1 MNIRGIIA
9 SATAILALSV
19 PAAFGEV
26 IIDGYWPDPDDEDLA
41 AMPLSRRQRFGVSAY
56 DGADYGADLTY
67 GWSFDYYDAEGG
79 LCQYVLGDYE
89 NDDEIL
95 FDPSDTTV
103 FCGAGT
109 YEIRCEI
116 GVIGGA
122 ETITQSW
129 TAIVVDDSGPVEVS
143 SVDELRSAVNS
154 ARADRPVEIHVAPGT
169 YNLSSELRVWSNT
182 KLLLD
187 PGATIKYT
195 GPAGY
200 PILRGSHFDENG
212 NQCYE
217 TSGNCPHGGYGQCS
231 NVVIRGGTWNRNSPK
246 EDNSNVF
253 IFRHASGI
261 ELSDMTVTKC
271 SNHYFNLSGSE
282 NVIVSNVVFSSPVKY
297 TGSDPDFWGKFGVGD
312 ADRYKTIEAIHLDA
326 ITKGGE
332 PNCLPRDGTPC
343 RNVKVVDCDFIGVFA
358 GVGTHHV
365 AKGADPVGK
374 RATGIEI
381 RDCTFENLQSFAV
394 YCFGYDNARIVDNA
408 VVGGAGLLIVEDSTC
423 TATGNAASGGNHNT
437 VQVGNGSTATLTGN
451 TLENAGMA
459 AIRVIGASTATAK
472 NNTIKTPA
480 TMGLSAAEGSVL
492 KASGN
497 TITGA
502 KQHGVYVN
510 AATASLTSNKIAS
523 PVQAGIRGDAKAKIT
538 ATSNTISGAGTYG
551 ITLGGASKLVATGN
565 TIKSPKKYG
574 IILDSCAASTVS
586 DNTITGAGSVAI
598 RLNKT
603 KGSTVSGNT
612 VTTTAAT
619 CDGILLDT
627 CATGTVSG
635 NTVTKTGGF
644 GIRILGT
651 KSVPATVSVTG
662 NTVSTGAAAKGYADI
677 RLGDYCQKCKVSGNY
692 LANKKYTVSSTGT
705 TGNKYAPAATA
716 LSSLVRSADATK
728 MTATWKKQ
736 KYADGYQLQ
745 WADNK
750 SFTGAKTATVNGAAT
765 VSKAIAGLAKKKRY
779 WVRIRTFD
787 KISGPVCYSAWS
799 PALTALPSWAMG
811 TFTGY
816 AVVKGQPGTAT
827 MKIANTG
834 AVSGS
839 LSIGGSVAKF
849 SAADLTSWDGKSF
862 TVKFAVTVGA
872 KTWKPTYA
880 IAAATGAQTIGIAKI
895 SVANYVSEMSQNLSL
910 LSASGKLAPLV
921 GKSWK
926 LTSATAGAELG
937 EGDALTIKLAAGDKL
952 SWSGTIGGVAVSG
965 SSPCAMRT
973 ATASGT
979 SVVYAAKV
987 PICIPS
993 ADYYRLAVCKITRTK
1008 AGACSAKWTFGGF

>member
-1 MNIRGIIA
+1 MEIR
-9 SATAILALSV
+9 SFLTALTALALSV
-19 PAAFGEV
+19 QSTFGAVV
-26 IIDGYWPDPDDEDLA
+26 IDSCWPDPDDATLD
-41 AMPLSRRQRFGVSAY
+41 AMPLSDTLGIGVDAY
-56 DGADYGADLTY
+56 DDEDDTIDLTYSWSVAFDDGADVQEAYDLDETQYEIEFVPADMSRFCGPGA
-67 GWSFDYYDAEGG
+67 
-79 LCQYVLGDYE
+79 YVL
-89 NDDEIL
+89 
-95 FDPSDTTV
+95 T
-103 FCGAGT
+103 
-109 YEIRCEI
+109 CEI
-116 GVIGGA
+116 GNGEPG
-122 ETITQSW
+122 ETVTQTWWIT
-129 TAIVVDDSGPVEVS
+129 VVDDSGPVEVYT
-143 SVDELRSAVNS
+143 VDELRSAIGS
-154 ARADRPVEIHVAPGT
+154 ARADRSIEIHVAPGT
-169 YNLSSELRVWSNT
+169 YNIESELRIWSNT

-195 GPAGY
+195 GQAGY
-200 PILRGSHFDENG
+200 PILRGSHFDEDG
-212 NQCYE
+212 YRCYE
-217 TSGNCPHGGYGQCS
+217 TSGACPHGGYDQCS
-231 NVVIRGGTWNRNSPK
+231 NVVIRGGTWNRNSPNT
-246 EDNSNVF
+246 DNSNVF

-261 ELSDMTVTKC
+261 EISDMTVSKC

-282 NVIVSNVVFSSPVKY
+282 NVLVSNVVFTAPVKY
-297 TGSDPDFWGKFGVGD
+297 TGSDPDVWGKFAVGD
-312 ADRYKTIEAIHLDA
+312 KDRYKTIEAIHLDA

-332 PNCLPRDGTPC
+332 PNCQPRDGTPC
-343 RNVKVVDCDFIGVFA
+343 RNVLVVDCDFVGVFA

-365 AKGADPVGK
+365 AKDAVPESP
-374 RATGIEI
+374 RATGIEV

-394 YCFGYDNARIVDNA
+394 YCFGYEDALIAGNA

-437 VQVGNGSTATLTGN
+437 IQVGNGSAATLVGN

-459 AIRVIGASTATAK
+459 AIRVIGASTAVAK
-472 NNTIKTPA
+472 NNTIKAPA

-510 AATASLTSNKIAS
+510 AATASLAGNKIVS
-523 PVQAGIRGDAKAKIT
+523 PVQAGIRGDAKAKVT

-565 TIKSPKKYG
+565 AIKSPKKYG
-574 IILDSCAASTVS
+574 VILDSCAASTVS

-612 VTTTAAT
+612 VTTTAAG

-651 KSVPATVSVTG
+651 KAVPATVSVTG

-677 RLGDYCQKCKVSGNY
+677 RLGDWCQKCKVAGNY
-692 LANKKYTVSSTGT
+692 LANKKFTISSTGT

-716 LSSLVRSADATK
+716 LASVVRSTDAK
-728 MTATWKKQ
+728 MAVKWKKQ
-736 KYADGYQLQ
+736 KYAAGYQVQ

-750 SFTGAKTATVNGAAT
+750 SFTGAKTANVGSAAT
-765 VSKAIAGLAKKKRY
+765 VSKAIGSLSKKKRY
-779 WVRIRTFD
+779 WVRIRTYD
-787 KISGPVCYSAWS
+787 KISGPTCYSAWS
-799 PALTALPSWAMG
+799 PAFAALPSWAMG

-839 LSIGGSVAKF
+839 LSVGGSVAKF
-849 SAADLTSWDGKSF
+849 SAADLTSWDGKKF

-872 KTWKPTYA
+872 KTWKPTYTV
-880 IAAATGAQTIGIAKI
+880 AAATGAQTIGLAKI

-921 GKSWK
+921 GKSWN
-926 LTSATAGAELG
+926 LSSATAGAELG
-937 EGDALTIKLAAGDKL
+937 EGDTLTISFAAGDKL
-952 SWSGTIGGVAVSG
+952 SWTGTIGGVAVSG

-993 ADYYRLAVCKITRTK
+993 ADYHRLAVCKITRTK
-1008 AGACSAKWTFGGF
+1008 AGACSAKWSFGDF

>member
-1 MNIRGIIA
+1 MNFRGIIA
-9 SATAILALSV
+9 SAAVLALSG
-19 PAAFGEV
+19 PASFGAV
-26 IIDGYWPDPDDEDLA
+26 VVNDCWPDPDDEALD
-41 AMPLSRRQRFGVSAY
+41 AMHLSGTRWLGVDAY
-56 DGADYGADLTY
+56 DDDEGADLTY
-67 GWSFDYYDAEGG
+67 SWSYDYDDGSG
-79 LCQYVLGDYE
+79 VGNHVVLDDDGYE
-89 NDDEIL
+89 IEFAPADGTRFCGVGTYAFTCEI
-95 FDPSDTTV
+95 
-103 FCGAGT
+103 GAGT
-109 YEIRCEI
+109 NN
-116 GVIGGA
+116 A
-122 ETITQSW
+122 TASQSW
-129 TAIVVDDSGPVEVS
+129 QVVVVEDPTSVEVS
-143 SVDELRSAVNS
+143 TADQLRQALDAVRTRTGP
-154 ARADRPVEIHVAPGT
+154 AEIHVAAGT
-169 YNLSSELRVWSNT
+169 YSLGSELRIWSNT

-195 GPAGY
+195 GPEGY

-212 NQCYE
+212 SPCYE
-217 TSGNCPHGGYGQCS
+217 TSGSCQHGGYGQCS
-231 NVVIRGGTWNRNSPK
+231 NVVIRGGTWNRNSPSS
-246 EDNSNVF
+246 DNSNVF

-261 ELSDMTVTKC
+261 EISDMTVTKC

-282 NVIVSNVVFSSPVKY
+282 NVIVSNVVFTSPVKY
-297 TGSDPDFWGKFGVGD
+297 TGGTAGDDFWGKFNPGD
-312 ADRYKTIEAIHLDA
+312 KDRYKTIEAIHLDA

-343 RNVKVVDCDFIGVFA
+343 RNVLVVDCDFVGVFA

-365 AKGADPVGK
+365 AKDAVPDSP

-394 YCFGYDNARIVDNA
+394 YCFGYENALVAGNA

-423 TATGNAASGGNHNT
+423 TATGNTASGGNHNT
-437 VQVGNGSTATLTGN
+437 IQVGNGSTATITGN

-459 AIRVIGASTATAK
+459 AIRVIGGSTAVVK
-472 NNTIKTPA
+472 KNTISAPA

-502 KQHGVYVN
+502 KQHGVYAN
-510 AATASLTSNKIAS
+510 AATVALTSNKIVS

-551 ITLGGASKLVATGN
+551 ITLGGSSKLVATGN

-574 IILDSCAASTVS
+574 IILDSCAASTIS

-612 VTTTAAT
+612 VTTTPAG

-651 KSVPATVSVTG
+651 KAVPATVSVTG

-677 RLGDYCQKCKVSGNY
+677 RLGDYCQKCKVTGNY

-705 TGNKYAPAATA
+705 TGNTYAPAATA
-716 LSSLVRSADATK
+716 LSSLVRSSDTK
-728 MTATWKKQ
+728 MTVAWKKQ
-736 KYADGYQLQ
+736 KYAAGYQLQ
-745 WADNK
+745 WANNK
-750 SFTGAKTATVNGAAT
+750 SFTGAKTVDASGPAT
-765 VSKAIAGLAKKKRY
+765 VSKAISGLAKKNRY
-779 WVRIRTFD
+779 WVRIRTYD
-787 KISGPVCYSAWS
+787 KISGKTCYSAWS
-799 PALTALPSWAMG
+799 PAFTALPSWAMG

-849 SAADLTSWDGKSF
+849 SAADLTSWDGKKF

-880 IAAATGAQTIGIAKI
+880 ISAATGAKTIGLAKI

-910 LSASGKLAPLV
+910 LSASGPLSPLV
-921 GKSWK
+921 GKSWN
-926 LTSATAGAELG
+926 LSSSTAGAELG

-952 SWSGTIGGVAVSG
+952 SWSGTVGGVAVSG
-965 SSPCAMRT
+965 TAPCAMRT

-993 ADYYRLAVCKITRTK
+993 AAYNRLAVCKITRTK
-1008 AGACSAKWTFGGF
+1008 AGACTAKWSFQAF

>member
-9 SATAILALSV
+9 SAAVLALSV
-19 PAAFGEV
+19 QPSFGAVV
-26 IIDGYWPDPDDEDLA
+26 IADFWTDPDDANLD
-41 AMPLSRRQRFGVSAY
+41 AMPLSDEISLGVSAY
-56 DGADYGADLTY
+56 DDEDEWADLTY
-67 GWSFDYYDAEGG
+67 SWSFVYSDEFGNDYQDN
-79 LCQYVLGDYE
+79 L
-89 NDDEIL
+89 DDDGNEI
-95 FDPSDTTV
+95 V
-103 FCGAGT
+103 FAPADGTRFPGVGT
-109 YEIRCEI
+109 YVVTCEI
-116 GVIGGA
+116 GTGTTNA
-122 ETITQSW
+122 TESQTWQIT
-129 TAIVVDDSGPVEVS
+129 VVDGPTSVEVS
-143 SVDELRSAVNS
+143 TAAELRQALDAVRYGTGP
-154 ARADRPVEIHVAPGT
+154 AEIHVAAGT
-169 YNLSSELRVWSNT
+169 YSLGSEIRIWSNT

-195 GPAGY
+195 GSEG

-212 NQCYE
+212 SPCLE
-217 TSGNCPHGGYGQCS
+217 TSGSCPHGGYGQCS
-231 NVVIRGGTWNRNSPK
+231 NVVIRGGTWNRNSSAT
-246 EDNSNVF
+246 DNSNVF

-261 ELSDMTVTKC
+261 EISDMTVTKC

-282 NVIVSNVVFSSPVKY
+282 NVVVSNVVFSSPVKY

-343 RNVKVVDCDFIGVFA
+343 RNVKVVDCDFVGVFA

-365 AKGADPVGK
+365 AKDAVPAGG
-374 RATGIEI
+374 RAKGIEV

-394 YCFGYDNARIVDNA
+394 YCFGYENAVVADNA

-437 VQVGNGSTATLTGN
+437 IQVGNGSTATITGN

-551 ITLGGASKLVATGN
+551 ITLGGSSKLVATGN

-612 VTTTAAT
+612 VTTTAAG

-705 TGNKYAPAATA
+705 TGNKYAPAATKMA
-716 LSSLVRSADATK
+716 SLVRSTDAK
-728 MTATWKKQ
+728 MAAAWKKQ

-750 SFTGAKTATVNGAAT
+750 SFTGAKTATVSGAAT
-765 VSKAIAGLAKKKRY
+765 VSKAIGSLAKKKRY
-779 WVRIRTFD
+779 WVRVRTFD
-787 KISGPVCYSAWS
+787 KVSGPVCYSAWS

-839 LSIGGSVAKF
+839 LTIGGSVAKF

-937 EGDALTIKLAAGDKL
+937 EGDTLTIKLAAGDKL

>member
-9 SATAILALSV
+9 SAAVLALSV
-19 PAAFGEV
+19 HTAFGAVV
-26 IIDGYWPDPDDEDLA
+26 IDDCWPDPDDEALD
-41 AMPLSRRQRFGVSAY
+41 AMHLSSTLWLGVDAY
-56 DGADYGADLTY
+56 DNNGEDLTY
-67 GWSFDYYDAEGG
+67 SWSFVYYDGSG
-79 LCQYVLGDYE
+79 NGYQDVLDDDGYE
-89 NDDEIL
+89 IEFAPADASR
-95 FDPSDTTV
+95 FSGV
-103 FCGAGT
+103 GT
-109 YEIRCEI
+109 YVITCDI
-116 GVIGGA
+116 GVG
-122 ETITQSW
+122 ETNAAASQSW
-129 TAIVVDDSGPVEVS
+129 QVVVVEDPT
-143 SVDELRSAVNS
+143 SVDVSTAAELRNALDAV
-154 ARADRPVEIHVAPGT
+154 RKGTGPTEIHVAAGT
-169 YNLSSELRVWSNT
+169 YSLGSELRIWSNT

-187 PGATIKYT
+187 PGATITFT
-195 GPAGY
+195 GSEG

-212 NQCYE
+212 NPCYE
-217 TSGNCPHGGYGQCS
+217 TYGGSCTHGGYGQCS
-231 NVVIRGGTWNRNSPK
+231 NVVIRGGTWNRNSSAT
-246 EDNSNVF
+246 DNSNVF

-261 ELSDMTVTKC
+261 EISDMTVTKC

-282 NVIVSNVVFSSPVKY
+282 NVIVSNVVFTSPVKY
-297 TGSDPDFWGKFGVGD
+297 TGGTTGDDFWGKFAKGD

-332 PNCLPRDGTPC
+332 PNCWPRDGTPC
-343 RNVKVVDCDFIGVFA
+343 RNVQVVDCDFVKVFA

-365 AKGADPVGK
+365 AKDAVPDSP

-437 VQVGNGSTATLTGN
+437 IQVGNGSTATITGN

-459 AIRVIGASTATAK
+459 AIRVIGGSTATVK
-472 NNTIKTPA
+472 KNTIKAPT

-510 AATASLTSNKIAS
+510 AATASLTSNKIVS

-538 ATSNTISGAGTYG
+538 ASSNTISGAGTYG

-612 VTTTAAT
+612 VTTTAAG

-705 TGNKYAPAATA
+705 TGNKYAPAATKMA
-716 LSSLVRSADATK
+716 SLVRSTDAK
-728 MTATWKKQ
+728 MAAAWKKQ

-750 SFTGAKTATVNGAAT
+750 SFTGAKTATVSGAAT
-765 VSKAIAGLAKKKRY
+765 VSKAIGSLAKKKRY
-779 WVRIRTFD
+779 WVRVRTYD
-787 KISGPVCYSAWS
+787 KISGKTCYSAWS

-849 SAADLTSWDGKSF
+849 SAADLTSWDGKNF

-880 IAAATGAQTIGIAKI
+880 ISAATGAQTIGIAKI

-910 LSASGKLAPLV
+910 LSASGKLTPLV

-926 LTSATAGAELG
+926 LTSDTAGAGLG

-952 SWSGTIGGVAVSG
+952 SWSGTVGGVAVSG
-965 SSPCAMRT
+965 SSPCVMRT

>member
-9 SATAILALSV
+9 SAAVLALSV
-19 PAAFGEV
+19 QASFGAVVIDSCWPA
-26 IIDGYWPDPDDEDLA
+26 PDYESLDAMLLSEELALGVYAYDDEDDWA
-41 AMPLSRRQRFGVSAY
+41 E
-56 DGADYGADLTY
+56 LTY
-67 GWSFDYYDAEGG
+67 SWSFDYDDGSGVVDHYDLDDDG
-79 LCQYVLGDYE
+79 YE
-89 NDDEIL
+89 I
-95 FDPSDTTV
+95 V
-103 FCGAGT
+103 FEPANANRFPGAGT
-109 YEIRCEI
+109 YVFACEV
-116 GVIGGA
+116 GVGTTNATASQIWQ
-122 ETITQSW
+122 IT
-129 TAIVVDDSGPVEVS
+129 VVEDPTSVEVAT
-143 SVDELRSAVNS
+143 VTQLQHALEGVKYGTG
-154 ARADRPVEIHVAPGT
+154 PTEIHVAAGT
-169 YNLSSELRVWSNT
+169 YSLGEELRIWSNT

-212 NQCYE
+212 QPCLE
-217 TSGNCPHGGYGQCS
+217 TSGSCSHGGYGQCS
-231 NVVIRGGTWNRNSPK
+231 NVVIRGGTWNRNSAK
-246 EDNSNVF
+246 TDNSNVF

-261 ELSDMTVTKC
+261 EISDMTVTKC

-282 NVIVSNVVFSSPVKY
+282 NVVVSNVVFTSPVKY
-297 TGSDPDFWGKFGVGD
+297 TGGTAGDDFWGKFTPGD

-332 PNCLPRDGTPC
+332 PNCQPRDGTPC
-343 RNVKVVDCDFIGVFA
+343 RNVQVVDCDFVGVFA

-365 AKGADPVGK
+365 AKDAVPESP
-374 RATGIEI
+374 RATGIEV
-381 RDCTFENLQSFAV
+381 RDCTFESLQSFAV
-394 YCFGYDNARIVDNA
+394 YCFGYENARIEDNA

-437 VQVGNGSTATLTGN
+437 IQVGNGSTATITGN

-459 AIRVIGASTATAK
+459 AVRVIGGSTAVVK
-472 NNTIKTPA
+472 KNTIKTPA

-510 AATASLTSNKIAS
+510 AATAALASNKIVS

-538 ATSNTISGAGTYG
+538 ASSNTISGAGTYG

-677 RLGDYCQKCKVSGNY
+677 RLGDWCQKCKVAGNY

-705 TGNKYAPAATA
+705 TGNKYAPAATKLA
-716 LSSLVRSADATK
+716 SLVRSTDAK
-728 MTATWKKQ
+728 MAATWKKQ
-736 KYADGYQLQ
+736 KYAAGYQLQ

-750 SFTGAKTATVNGAAT
+750 SFAGAKTATVSGAAT
-765 VSKAIAGLAKKKRY
+765 VSKAIGSLSKKKRY
-779 WVRIRTFD
+779 WVRIRTYD
-787 KISGPVCYSAWS
+787 KISGKTCYSAWS
-799 PALTALPSWAMG
+799 PALAALPSWAMG

-849 SAADLTSWDGKSF
+849 SAADLTSWDGKKF

-880 IAAATGAQTIGIAKI
+880 ISAATGAQTIGIAKI

-926 LTSATAGAELG
+926 LTSATAGAGLG

-993 ADYYRLAVCKITRTK
+993 ANYYRLAVCKATRTK
-1008 AGACSAKWTFGGF
+1008 AGACSAKWSFGDF